1 MPHCLQCR
9 NHTGIRT
16 PLDRAGHCPICRCCD
31 RLRSGLQTLELDT
44 TFGQRALML
53 VENFVTLVISAE
65 EAGPQS
71 AELRRQRRIV
81 AERQRWSEVAA
92 ERPVPA
98 AVPAEHHPAPASDFK
113 QQQRWSELV
122 EEAAAQGWQRPAE
135 RPVPAAVPAVQGRRR
150 RRPAEVLESEW
161 QSPPTARRRRLLF
174 IHLYK
179 TNVGNGPLRA
189 LLANVGIASGLST
202 TTGIPKNRV
211 RDSNSMFF
219 FVGCICPNALG
230 FSNNHLFNYLYIQ
243 TDIRRRSEPN

>member
-1 MPHCLQCR
+1 MLLWLLMMLMLLLWFVTLPVFKQLATSVVGAASFLQAPTMPHCLQCR

-16 PLDRAGHCPICRCCD
+16 PLDWAGHCPICRCCD
-31 RLRSGLQTLELDT
+31 LLRSGLQTLELDT
-44 TFGQRALML
+44 TFGQRALSL
-53 VENFVTLVISAE
+53 VQNVVMLVISAE

-98 AVPAEHHPAPASDFK
+98 AVPADPG

-135 RPVPAAVPAVQGRRR
+135 RPVPAAVPAVPAERPAPTATAMFIPAQGRRR
-150 RRPAEVLESEW
+150 RRPAEVLES
-161 QSPPTARRRRLLF
+161 QSPTPPPARRRRLLF

-189 LLANVGIASGLST
+189 LLAS
-202 TTGIPKNRV
+202 
-211 RDSNSMFF
+211 
-219 FVGCICPNALG
+219 
-230 FSNNHLFNYLYIQ
+230 
-243 TDIRRRSEPN
+243 